1 MGKRAFGFDDSVQM
15 FLQHLEG
22 QLYSSETLLGYKKD
36 LESFKR
42 FMMKRVEAAD
52 FSLEIIRKEELLDF
66 MEDGRQQGNQTST
79 IGRRISTMK
88 SFYKFLVYE
97 LDFPENV
104 AVGIRVPKE
113 DVPLGKILTEDE
125 VKRLLQSAQLLNPCY
140 HLLFSVL
147 YYTGSHLKPVQI
159 MERSHVDLVKGTIYF
174 PKVKGGKEL
183 YLPLHDQLNEQFDQ
197 YFSNHLIEG
206 SSYVFPSIRRTNQP
220 LSASDIRNKLR
231 LAASHAGL
239 DSSLTP
245 HMLRHCRAMHLT
257 DRNVPQRTIAN
268 ILGHSDLRSTMRYQ
282 DLTANHLRNSLN
294 VL

>member
-15 FLQHLEG
+15 FLQYLEG
-22 QLYSSETLLGYKKD
+22 EMYSSETLLSYKKD

-42 FMMKRVEAAD
+42 FMVKKIDEID
-52 FSLEIIRKEELLDF
+52 FSLEVVRKEELLDF
-66 MEDGRQQGNQTST
+66 MEDGRQQGHQTST
-79 IGRRISTMK
+79 IGRRISTLK

-104 AVGIRVPKE
+104 AIGIRVPKE
-113 DVPLGKILTEDE
+113 EIPLGKILTEDE
-125 VKRLLQSAQLLNPCY
+125 VKRLLQSAQLLNPSY

-147 YYTGSHLKPVQI
+147 YYTGAYLTPVQNL
-159 MERSHVDLVKGTIYF
+159 ERDHVDLVNGTIYF

-183 YLPLHDQLNEQFDQ
+183 YLPLHNQLKEQFEV
-197 YFSNHLIEG
+197 YFAEHLIKG
-206 SSYVFPSIRRTNQP
+206 NPYVFPSSRRSNQP

-231 LAASHAGL
+231 LAASQAGL
-239 DSSLTP
+239 ESSISP

-282 DLTANHLRNSLN
+282 DLTAAHLKDSLN